1 MYIGIKV
8 FSIVLS
14 LLCIFFTFIGIY
26 ALDLSLIFVG
36 ILFAISIVLI
46 TLETKNKVTNP
57 FRGH

>member
-1 MYIGIKV
+1 MYIGLKV

-57 FRGH
+57 FRRH

>member
-1 MYIGIKV
+1 MYIGLKV

-26 ALDLSLIFVG
+26 ALDFSLIFVG

-57 FRGH
+57 FRRH

>member
-1 MYIGIKV
+1 MYTGLKI
-8 FSIVLS
+8 FSILLS

-46 TLETKNKVTNP
+46 TLETKNKVSNP
-57 FRGH
+57 FKGH

>member
-1 MYIGIKV
+1 MYIGLKIL
-8 FSIVLS
+8 SIVLS

-46 TLETKNKVTNP
+46 TLEAKNKVSNP
-57 FRGH
+57 FRRH

>member
-1 MYIGIKV
+1 MYIGLKIL
-8 FSIVLS
+8 SIILS

-46 TLETKNKVTNP
+46 TLETKNKVSNP

>member
-1 MYIGIKV
+1 MYIGLKV

>member
-1 MYIGIKV
+1 MYIGLKI
-8 FSIVLS
+8 FSIILS

-46 TLETKNKVTNP
+46 TLETRNKVSNP
-57 FRGH
+57 FKGH